1 MGMTKGPIGIPM
13 SDEQAF
19 QLETLLVGV
28 DIEMKRM
35 VLPAAVAKIEDGERA
50 EISWITT
57 EVPDR
62 EGDLV
67 IADGMDETHYKL
79 NPIVAMNHN
88 LWNPPVGKSE
98 WRKQLVN
105 PVTGKKGIIAKT
117 IYPERPNNWEGDWEP
132 NRVLEMI
139 RAGLLMGKSIGFIPL
154 KSRYITEAMRNEDK
168 TLKGIRR
175 IVEKWLLIEY
185 SVCPIGIHQEAVVV
199 SKQLSDKPAA
209 PDVPIM
215 PIAQIDMAVKR
226 IIGNM
231 DLTAIAQNQLNKRMG
246 KV

>member
-1 MGMTKGPIGIPM
+1 MTKGPIGIPM
-13 SDEQAF
+13 TDEQAF
-19 QLETLLVGV
+19 QMEAMLTGI
-28 DIEMKRM
+28 DIEIKRM
-35 VLPAAVAKIEDGERA
+35 VLPAAVQQIEDGERA

-57 EVPDR
+57 ENVDR
-62 EGDLV
+62 EGDLLLSE
-67 IADGMDETHYKL
+67 GCDESHYKL

-88 LWNPPVGKSE
+88 LMRPPVGKSE
-98 WRKQLVN
+98 WRKTIAN
-105 PVTGKKGIIAKT
+105 PITGKKGIIAKT
-117 IYPERPNNWEGDWEP
+117 IYPPKPNNWEGDWEP
-132 NRVLEMI
+132 DRVLEMI
-139 RAGLLMGKSIGFIPL
+139 RAGLLMGKSVGFIPL
-154 KSRYITEAMRNEDK
+154 KSRYITEAMREEDK
-168 TLKGIRR
+168 SLKGVRR
-175 IVEKWLLIEY
+175 IVEKWLLLEY
-185 SVCPIGIHQEAVVV
+185 SVCPIGVHQEAVVV